1 MPSCISDI
9 ISLLDTKST
18 SPNYYTEL
26 TCYPNGGRQFEYNA
40 DMTQAALVGNK
51 PVFDLREEYS
61 ALLPAAKEI
70 LGIFRAREPIQ
81 AQINILE
88 GNINTQRDQYSTALQ
103 EKEAAMKPVYSPS
116 DTAATLAASE
126 ASLEDLKAEV
136 AQHNTKIATLRSE
149 NTESITALKAE
160 VKTIET
166 AYNREHRWWTLKV
179 DLLSFLFAGLVF
191 GLLYALYSRFKKDN
205 SPHTIIF
212 TVATFAYGV
221 LLLQVV
227 LVGIWDLIP
236 HVFIEKLINFLRNF
250 SPILYLLQFLIPLFL
265 VIVFGWLVY
274 RIQRRLFS
282 RENILKRIVADRRC
296 PHCHNTIDIDK
307 PFCPLCDYEIQIEC
321 PSCHKLTIKGMPF
334 CSNCGKNL

>member
-1 MPSCISDI
+1 MPNCISDI

-18 SPNYYTEL
+18 SPNYYTDF
-26 TCYPNGGRQFEYNA
+26 TCYPNGGRQFDYNA
-40 DMTQAALVGNK
+40 DMTQAALVGDK
-51 PVFDLREEYS
+51 PVFDLREDY
-61 ALLPAAKEI
+61 AKLLPAAKEI
-70 LGIFRAREPIQ
+70 RSVFQEREPIQ
-81 AQINILE
+81 AQIDRIE
-88 GNINTQRDQYSTALQ
+88 GVVNTQRDQYNTALE
-103 EKEAAMKPVYSPS
+103 EKEAAVKPVYNPA

-126 ASLEDLKAEV
+126 ESLQPLLKEV
-136 AQHNTKIATLRSE
+136 AKYNTEIAALRKE
-149 NTESITALKAE
+149 NTESITALKAK
-160 VKTIET
+160 VKAIGMAYDT
-166 AYNREHRWWTLKV
+166 AYRWWTLKV
-179 DLLSFLFAGLVF
+179 DLLSFLFVGLVF
-191 GLLYALYSRFKKDN
+191 SLLYALYSRFKKDN

-236 HVFIEKLINFLRNF
+236 HIFIEKLINFLRNF

-307 PFCPLCDYEIQIEC
+307 PFCPLCDYEIQIAC

-334 CSNCGKNL
+334 CSNCGKSI